1 MKKFL
6 KKWFPAPASYT
17 EGRLFSLDLLRGCDM
32 LFLVFL
38 QPLLST
44 LDRLFKPLGHGLP
57 DCVMGQLT
65 HNWGGFTAYDIIMP
79 MFIFMCGAAIPFALG
94 LTEHSAKA
102 GRTWVVAVNY
112 DSKTSAYP
120 IRVEGKVGR
129 VLNGSYADNKLTVG
143 PNDGCVFELMA
154 N

>member
-1 MKKFL
+1 MMFL
-6 KKWFPAPASYT
+6 TVVAP
-17 EGRLFSLDLLRGCDM
+17 
-32 LFLVFL
+32 LVWAC
-38 QPLLST
+38 
-44 LDRLFKPLGHGLP
+44 HAVWGLP
-57 DCVMGQLT
+57 GGVLFQFT
-65 HNWGGFTAYDIIMP
+65 HPWEGFTCWDIIMP